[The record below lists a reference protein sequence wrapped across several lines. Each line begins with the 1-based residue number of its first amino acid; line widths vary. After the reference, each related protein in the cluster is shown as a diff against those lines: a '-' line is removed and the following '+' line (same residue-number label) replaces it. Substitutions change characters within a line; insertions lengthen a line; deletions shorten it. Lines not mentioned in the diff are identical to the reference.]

1 MKSTVERS
9 NSGQRSSRRQTL
21 TALRQP
27 GGGYGEGGGG
37 GGGGAA
43 FLDLSRGLL
52 LTFNG
57 PILRRPG
64 GEGRLS
70 KLIAVCHVA
79 VKSVAT

>member
-1 MKSTVERS
+1 MEEDEEETGS
-9 NSGQRSSRRQTL
+9 
-21 TALRQP
+21 
-27 GGGYGEGGGG
+27 
-37 GGGGAA
+37 
-43 FLDLSRGLL
+43 LDLSRELL

-79 VKSVAT
+79 VKSVATCLDVSARRRGILD